1 MYRFLWGV
9 LGQRPSLL
17 PFNKKKIYILIKV
30 VQMLHCFVFNDL
42 DPICSG
48 TRVVQVIHCFVFN
61 DLAFAQGVTL
71 LGYWYRGI

>member
-1 MYRFLWGV
+1 
-9 LGQRPSLL
+9 
-17 PFNKKKIYILIKV
+17 
-30 VQMLHCFVFNDL
+30 MLHCFVFKDL
-42 DPICSG
+42 APICSG